1 MLPHG
6 VSWRRL
12 CQPIKSTRKPLDG
25 GFGVRFDITSDLSI
39 GNLVIEELQ
48 AAMAGRNAWR

>member
-12 CQPIKSTRKPLDG
+12 CRLIKSTRKPLDG

>member
-1 MLPHG
+1 MGSLG
-6 VSWRRL
+6 DDFVGLLNQRVSLWTVAL
-12 CQPIKSTRKPLDG
+12 
-25 GFGVRFDITSDLSI
+25 GVRFGITSDLSI